1 MLKYVNQLTDE
12 ELTEIYKLF
21 FTPEDQLVDLEIT
34 RFENEICLDGH
45 ISIPDDD
52 PEYADETGRMTI
64 DDNYSLTD
72 YDVRVY
78 CHSGYATDEFR
89 KWMLKKFGPNYAI
102 DYLLGEKASEFYI

>member
-1 MLKYVNQLTDE
+1 
-12 ELTEIYKLF
+12 
-21 FTPEDQLVDLEIT
+21 
-34 RFENEICLDGH
+34 
-45 ISIPDDD
+45 
-52 PEYADETGRMTI
+52 MTI